1 MDMKQFRSH
10 VPSIDNFGFA
20 GFGKDG
26 FFCYVKFLCN
36 EVKHMAGE
44 FSYFRHS
51 VECVKIDLW
60 REQNDTPRV

>member
-1 MDMKQFRSH
+1 MDMEQFRRH
-10 VPSIDNFGFA
+10 VPCIYNFSFA

-26 FFCYVKFLCN
+26 FFRYVKFLCN

-51 VECVKIDLW
+51 VEWYKD
-60 REQNDTPRV
+60 